1 MAILAQPAIAY
12 LREAEDAFDHAT
24 WMCDAGATARLP
36 RIRRAKFARGG
47 PTMDEVTRVRRTYAK
62 DRGLARVRRVAPDP
76 PFVAVQQ
83 PGQDVAVVN
92 VGRRDFDGMNQ
103 LALAV
108 HPEVALHAE
117 IPLPAL
123 LRLMHPGIARA
134 RRSSSRRGRR

>member
-1 MAILAQPAIAY
+1 GPPGG
-12 LREAEDAFDHAT
+12 EGG
-24 WMCDAGATARLP
+24 WP
-36 RIRRAKFARGG
+36 RSRRA
-47 PTMDEVTRVRRTYAK
+47 
-62 DRGLARVRRVAPDP
+62 APAP

-134 RRSSSRRGRR
+134 RRILRRGGGGDDRRVDDGAGADADALGAQVVTDGVEQGLAEPLLFQEMTELAERRLV